1 MTTQWSRDAGPNK
14 QYPGDPE
21 GFETYETDKDA
32 WLVVNNFADH
42 INSRPPASLPRVLA
56 RYTVAD
62 NVHDDP
68 HGPAGTVVPTES
80 GAAYARRC
88 VADTAIGTQCWAR
101 AITGYSVNA
110 RAIALTVTK
119 HNARQLF
126 TTIKRDCGDRTSK
139 QSSNLVKTFHA
150 KRKGQTPI
158 KTFNTDWVDGART
171 LKANGMELPDTYLVN
186 LYLSSLGDQYATIG
200 TVVHAMPASERTLAK
215 IMKMAEDHT
224 IADTDEPDISVAML
238 TQLEEQG
245 FVVTK
250 RQAETSE
257 FVTKRHKSN
266 RGYAQ
271 VANSNTPDTHA
282 SECELC
288 GMKYHTQSTC
298 FAHGG
303 GLSHLA
309 AHERRAWIHA
319 KRKAKN
325 EGRPM
330 PTTWPL
336 PQQTN
341 TGRAAAAHTTTQDL
355 TERLA
360 VRDAQIQKIQSIYM
374 SSPAH
379 IDEFN
384 TGILEASWKP
394 F

>member
-1 MTTQWSRDAGPNK
+1 MDVVPWITPPLDASVILEGLRAEPF
-14 QYPGDPE
+14 GDERVDLFLEFPD
-21 GFETYETDKDA
+21 GTYESAFCLGVTETKKLLHA
-32 WLVVNNFADH
+32 QTSHRGFQ
-42 INSRPPASLPRVLA
+42 LP
-56 RYTVAD
+56 
-62 NVHDDP
+62 
-68 HGPAGTVVPTES
+68 ES
-80 GAAYARRC
+80 
-88 VADTAIGTQCWAR
+88 
-101 AITGYSVNA
+101 S
-110 RAIALTVTK
+110 
-119 HNARQLF
+119 
-126 TTIKRDCGDRTSK
+126 
-139 QSSNLVKTFHA
+139 QSSTAPTVEFHA
-150 KRKGQTPI
+150 KRKGQPPI

-200 TVVHAMPASERTLAK
+200 TVVHAMPATERTLAK